1 MLALYPVLPLS
12 PYTPPLIYSNTE
24 ISRTCDHVS
33 ILALQTLPTMSTL
46 LRLQHRVLAVVVEV
60 DAFQDCFRRLS
71 TFEKPDFVGFVVVF
85 EADCVVPLVDL
96 VEVFTNEIDVGA
108 DAEGSTAA

>member
-60 DAFQDCFRRLS
+60 VFRAWLITRKIAVQDVAIPNLLQSIAVLS
-71 TFEKPDFVGFVVVF
+71 Q
-85 EADCVVPLVDL
+85 AL
-96 VEVFTNEIDVGA
+96 
-108 DAEGSTAA
+108 AATV

>member
-1 MLALYPVLPLS
+1 MQWIARSNQCSVKFIRAHMLALYPVLPLS

-60 DAFQDCFRRLS
+60 VFRAWLITRKIAVQDVAIPNLLQS
-71 TFEKPDFVGFVVVF
+71 IAVLTQ
-85 EADCVVPLVDL
+85 AL
-96 VEVFTNEIDVGA
+96 
-108 DAEGSTAA
+108 AATV

>member
-24 ISRTCDHVS
+24 ISRTCDHVYS

-60 DAFQDCFRRLS
+60 VFRAWLITRKIAVQDVAIPNLLQS
-71 TFEKPDFVGFVVVF
+71 IAVLTQ
-85 EADCVVPLVDL
+85 AL
-96 VEVFTNEIDVGA
+96 
-108 DAEGSTAA
+108 AATV

>member
-60 DAFQDCFRRLS
+60 VFRAWLITRKIAVQDVAIPNLLQS
-71 TFEKPDFVGFVVVF
+71 IAVLTQ
-85 EADCVVPLVDL
+85 AL
-96 VEVFTNEIDVGA
+96 
-108 DAEGSTAA
+108 AATV

>member
-46 LRLQHRVLAVVVEV
+46 LRLQHRVLGVVVEV
-60 DAFQDCFRRLS
+60 VFRAWLITRKIAVQDVAIPNLLQS
-71 TFEKPDFVGFVVVF
+71 IAVLTQ
-85 EADCVVPLVDL
+85 AL
-96 VEVFTNEIDVGA
+96 
-108 DAEGSTAA
+108 AATV